1 MDRAGHYVLAF
12 GVGLCFLV
20 GFTGCGSGGP
30 VVVPVHGTVTH
41 QGIPLKKGGITFMP
55 AEGRSAFGRIVDGQ
69 IVEVTTLKKGDGVIV
84 GMARVAIQ
92 ATTNLGEIQGPH
104 TPLIPQR
111 YFDPVTAN
119 LTVEIKADGPNE
131 LQFELV
137 D

>member
-1 MDRAGHYVLAF
+1 MVRVQHYVVAL
-12 GVGLCFLV
+12 GVGLCCLI
-20 GFTGCGSGGP
+20 GITGCSNGGP

-69 IVEVTTLKKGDGVIV
+69 IIEVTTVKKGDGVIV
-84 GMARVAIQ
+84 GTARVGIQ

-119 LTVEIKADGPNE
+119 LIVEIKTDGPNE
-131 LQFELV
+131 LKFDLV